1 MLFGPM
7 DPDAETGI
15 IRVDTLI
22 KLRWLAVLGQSIAL
36 SLTYFVFEFT
46 LPIGLCFAA
55 VAASIW
61 LNLGLRLRFGHN
73 DRLQERSASFL
84 LAFDVLQLAG
94 LLFLTGGLQNPFSI
108 LFLAPVMISA
118 VALPLRR
125 TITLMLL
132 MVACATVLARF
143 HLPLPWTAGEKLYFP
158 TLYVVGVWTA
168 IVLGSAFVV
177 AYAFRVAEEARR
189 LSNALR
195 ATELV
200 LAREQH
206 LVQLD
211 GLAAAAAHEL
221 GTPLA
226 TIALVTREL
235 QKSDQS
241 NQSQEDLRLLGQ
253 EVQRCRAIL
262 GKLTSIG
269 IDEDKI
275 WTEISVGQLIE
286 EVVAPFRHFGVSIR
300 TDLSGDGD
308 EPMLQRNPG
317 VIYGLGNLVENAVDF
332 AVAEVLVQARWGHGR
347 LEIEIQDDGFGF
359 APEVLGKVGE
369 PYVTTRRMERRART
383 DEGGLGLGLFIAK
396 TLLERNGAKLS
407 VGNSVGPET
416 GARVRIIWKR
426 STHSR
431 SGVTNLANQTD

>member
-1 MLFGPM
+1 
-7 DPDAETGI
+7 
-15 IRVDTLI
+15 
-22 KLRWLAVLGQSIAL
+22 
-36 SLTYFVFEFT
+36 
-46 LPIGLCFAA
+46 
-55 VAASIW
+55 
-61 LNLGLRLRFGHN
+61 
-73 DRLQERSASFL
+73 
-84 LAFDVLQLAG
+84 
-94 LLFLTGGLQNPFSI
+94 
-108 LFLAPVMISA
+108 
-118 VALPLRR
+118 
-125 TITLMLL
+125 
-132 MVACATVLARF
+132 
-143 HLPLPWTAGEKLYFP
+143 LPWVAGEKLYFP
-158 TLYVVGVWTA
+158 ELYVVGVWTA

-235 QKSDQS
+235 QKSEQS
-241 NQSQEDLRLLGQ
+241 SQSQEDLRLLGQ

-275 WTEISVGQLIE
+275 WTEISVSQLIE
-286 EVVAPFRHFGVSIR
+286 EVIAPFRHFGVLISA
-300 TDLSGDGD
+300 DLSGDGD
-308 EPMLQRNPG
+308 EPTLQRNPG
-317 VIYGLGNLVENAVDF
+317 VIYGLCNLVENAVDF
-332 AVAEVLVQARWGHGR
+332 AASEVSVQARWGHGR
-347 LEIEIQDDGFGF
+347 LEIVISDDGLGF
-359 APEVLGKVGE
+359 APEMLGKVGE
-369 PYVTTRRMERRART
+369 PYVTTRRVERRARS

-407 VGNSVGPET
+407 VGNSASPET

-426 STHSR
+426 NTHIRSTAA
-431 SGVTNLANQTD
+431 NLANPLD

>member
-1 MLFGPM
+1 MFFGPM

-36 SLTYFVFEFT
+36 SLTYFVLGFT

-73 DRLQERSASFL
+73 DRLQERSASLL

-125 TITLMLL
+125 TLALMIL
-132 MVACATVLARF
+132 MVACASLLARF
-143 HLPLPWTAGEKLYFP
+143 HYPLPWVAGEKLYFP
-158 TLYVVGVWTA
+158 ELYVVGVWTA

-235 QKSDQS
+235 QKSEQS
-241 NQSQEDLRLLGQ
+241 SQSQEDLRLLGQ

-275 WTEISVGQLIE
+275 WTEISVSQLIE
-286 EVVAPFRHFGVSIR
+286 EVIAPFRHFGVLISA
-300 TDLSGDGD
+300 DLSGDGD
-308 EPMLQRNPG
+308 EPTLQRNPG
-317 VIYGLGNLVENAVDF
+317 VIYGLCNLVENAVDF
-332 AVAEVLVQARWGHGR
+332 AASEVSVQARWGHGR
-347 LEIEIQDDGFGF
+347 LEIVISDDGLGF
-359 APEVLGKVGE
+359 DPEMLGKVGE
-369 PYVTTRRMERRART
+369 PYVTPRRVERRARS

-407 VGNSVGPET
+407 VGNSASPET

-426 STHSR
+426 NTHIRSTAA
-431 SGVTNLANQTD
+431 NLANPLD